1 MKKKIVSIVIIVV
14 IAGYNIYTSHN
25 NNISFS
31 DLALANIEALAADPE
46 ITFPYVCAGEVRG
59 CYDAYYDEIF
69 QGVRVI

>member
-14 IAGYNIYTSHN
+14 IAGYNIYTSH